1 MIPIGNILRTSL
13 KLLPVLAVI
22 GGVTANSANAQA
34 PAKAAFG
41 DKLSFQSADVAYAP
55 SDDKQAF
62 TISLKTAFE
71 ATTDKSPVSA
81 NTFSVVIPVSGQ
93 TIDANLTFQGVVNVS
108 DGGLATLIINV
119 NDTNTVMRYRPG
131 INQSVVVSHRY
142 TASYATE
149 LAITIVLVATRDQAH
164 PNGSAF
170 MHFDTIDGDLGT
182 AKSTAKKM

>member
-1 MIPIGNILRTSL
+1 MVPIGNVLRTCL
-13 KLLPVLAVI
+13 VLLPVLAI
-22 GGVTANSANAQA
+22 TASSADAQA

-41 DKLSFQSADVAYAP
+41 DKLSFQSADVAYGP
-55 SDDKQAF
+55 SDDRQAF
-62 TISLKTAFE
+62 TINFKTAFE

-81 NTFSVVIPVSGQ
+81 NTFSVVIPITGQ
-93 TIDANLTFQGVVNVS
+93 SIDANLTFQGVVNVS

-131 INQSVVVSHRY
+131 INQSVVVPYRY
-142 TASYATE
+142 TATNYSGE
-149 LAITIVLVATRDQAH
+149 LAITIVLVAARDQAH

-182 AKSTAKKM
+182 AKKRASQ